1 MRRSFCTF
9 IIVILAPAGIIF
21 FNSCKSV
28 EINAPDM
35 IVIDKGERFCV
46 DDYVKISG
54 GKSTEFR
61 DNINTGKEGIYSLTV
76 TAESKIGKSVTKEIK
91 VVVE

>member
-9 IIVILAPAGIIF
+9 IIVILAAAGIIF

-46 DDYVKISG
+46 DDYVK
-54 GKSTEFR
+54 KSAEFR

>member
-1 MRRSFCTF
+1 M
-9 IIVILAPAGIIF
+9 
-21 FNSCKSV
+21 

>member
-1 MRRSFCTF
+1 
-9 IIVILAPAGIIF
+9 
-21 FNSCKSV
+21 
-28 EINAPDM
+28 M

-54 GKSTEFR
+54 GKSAEFR

-76 TAESKIGKSVTKEIK
+76 TAESKTGKSVTKEIK

>member
-1 MRRSFCTF
+1 M
-9 IIVILAPAGIIF
+9 
-21 FNSCKSV
+21 

-54 GKSTEFR
+54 GKSAEFR

>member
-35 IVIDKGERFCV
+35 IVIDKGGKILRRRLCKNKRRKER
-46 DDYVKISG
+46 
-54 GKSTEFR
+54 
-61 DNINTGKEGIYSLTV
+61 GI
-76 TAESKIGKSVTKEIK
+76 
-91 VVVE
+91 

>member
-1 MRRSFCTF
+1 MRRSVCIF
-9 IIVILAPAGIIF
+9 ITVVLAAAGMML
-21 FNSCKSV
+21 FNRCISV

-46 DDYVKISG
+46 NDYVKISG
-54 GKSTEFR
+54 GKSAEFS

>member
-9 IIVILAPAGIIF
+9 IIVILAAAGIIF

-35 IVIDKGERFCV
+35 IVIDNGERFCV

-54 GKSTEFR
+54 GKSAEFR